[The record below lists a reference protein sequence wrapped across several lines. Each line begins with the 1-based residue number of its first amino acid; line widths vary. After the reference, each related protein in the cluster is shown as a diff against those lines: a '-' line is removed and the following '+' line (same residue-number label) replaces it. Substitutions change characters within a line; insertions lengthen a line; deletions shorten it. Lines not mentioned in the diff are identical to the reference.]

1 MGEKT
6 KQNKTKL
13 DSLLSALQLD
23 RFLYLFKKEKSGNC
37 LAGLVAEPGVIRDS
51 WAADAKKPSWMKGAV
66 VLQGMLISEKNGKH
80 IEQKYWD

>member
-1 MGEKT
+1 LSFVAEIVQFSRCLLQVGEKT

-23 RFLYLFKKEKSGNC
+23 RCLYLFKKEKSGSC

-51 WAADAKKPSWMKGAV
+51 
-66 VLQGMLISEKNGKH
+66 
-80 IEQKYWD
+80 